1 MTDESHIYYIRYTMH
16 FFLYDDL
23 QMSAYNGRLNTN

>member
-1 MTDESHIYYIRYTMH
+1 MTDESHIYYIRYTMR

-23 QMSAYNGRLNTN
+23 QMSAHNAG